1 MSRGSRRGSSIIQ
14 VPVPSTEAVTR
25 KAMKKIRNMKLREAE
40 KNWKRLHPKMK
51 KKPRSRYPVVDGSMM
66 IGGRSLF
73 EIYGQEVW

>member
-1 MSRGSRRGSSIIQ
+1 
-14 VPVPSTEAVTR
+14 
-25 KAMKKIRNMKLREAE
+25 MKKIRNMKLREAE

-66 IGGRSLF
+66 IGGRSIF